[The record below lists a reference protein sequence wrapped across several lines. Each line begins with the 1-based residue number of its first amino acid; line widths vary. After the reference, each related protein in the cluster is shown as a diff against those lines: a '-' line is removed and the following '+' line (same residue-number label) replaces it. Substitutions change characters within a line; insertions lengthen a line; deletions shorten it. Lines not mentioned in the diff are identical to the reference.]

1 MTDIDLDVPD
11 ELQSRLVGAA
21 KRCGLSE
28 HEFILKAIAEKLD
41 RGDCE
46 SGPSGNADV
55 TKAINDLREARRGI
69 SVGGGDTGDLVADGR
84 R

>member
-11 ELQSRLVGAA
+11 ELRSRFAGAA
-21 KRCGLSE
+21 KRLGLSE

-41 RGDCE
+41 REDGVAA
-46 SGPSGNADV
+46 SSSNVDV
-55 TKAINDLREARRGI
+55 AKAIKELRDCRRGI
-69 SVGGGDTGDLVADGR
+69 SVGGVDTGDLVADGR

>member
-11 ELQSRLVGAA
+11 ELRSRLASAA
-21 KRCGLSE
+21 KYFGLSE
-28 HEFILKAIAEKLD
+28 HEFILKAVAEKLA

-46 SGPSGNADV
+46 AGSSGNVDV
-55 TKAINDLREARRGI
+55 AKAIAELREARRGV
-69 SVGGGDTGDLVADGR
+69 SVGEGDASDLVTNGR

>member
-46 SGPSGNADV
+46 AGASDSVDV
-55 TKAINDLREARRGI
+55 AKAINDLREARRGI
-69 SVGGGDTGDLVADGR
+69 SVGGGDTDNLVTDGR
-84 R
+84 Q